1 MRAESEQIVSFGA
14 SGDAGGVVV
23 GVGIGLG
30 ASGLEDLRINRGLA
44 GLRASV
50 GARAAVLGRVE
61 SGAGALAGHHA
72 LVVA

>member
-14 SGDAGGVVV
+14 SGDAGGVIV
-23 GVGIGLG
+23 GVGVGFR
-30 ASGLEDLRINRGLA
+30 ACGLENLGINGGLA

-50 GARAAVLGRVE
+50 RARAAVLGGVE
-61 SGAGALAGHHA
+61 SGAGALACNHA